1 MAYAQQTLRLDILIS
16 DDTHQCWHKD
26 GDYALYGIEPCY
38 LGSETHLTKVKPHTC
53 QVGTPDGKL
62 QEVHQ
67 CQTHFYIHS
76 CSFKIIDAKLAKTLE
91 NVHLQTEFFTFHL
104 ILHAIDGP
112 DCRPAEPYRLIVPGK
127 KNVRKF

>member
-1 MAYAQQTLRLDILIS
+1 MPIYQHIIIKLSSQQMTYTQQALRLDVLIR

-26 GDYALYGIEPCY
+26 GDDALYGIEPGY
-38 LGSETHLTKVKPHTC
+38 LGSETCRTEVIPHTG

-91 NVHLQTEFFTFHL
+91 NAHLQSEFFAFRR
-104 ILHAIDGP
+104 ILHAIDRP
-112 DCRPAEPYRLIVPGK
+112 DCD
-127 KNVRKF
+127 